1 MKSEKLITNSTPP
14 KGGWEVSLPLK
25 GAGGSLLL
33 IIMCLLP
40 LCVSAQKKE
49 NANSA
54 ISRNLE
60 LFNDIYKQLDLF
72 YVDSLNADTVIGWG
86 IRSMLQQVDPFTDY
100 YPDDDEDLR
109 QMATG
114 KYAGIGSVIR
124 YHRKEQRAVISEP
137 YEGTPSQ
144 LAGIQAG
151 DVILSIDGKDV
162 KGMGT
167 PKVSS
172 MLRGEAGTTF
182 ELKVRRGQE
191 EKSFLIT
198 RQMIQLPQVPY
209 AGMLRDGHTGYI
221 FLTGFTEGAC
231 REVREA
237 LEEVRR
243 QGAQRL
249 VFDLRGNPGGAVNE
263 AVDIANLFL
272 PKGKKVVYTKGKMI
286 QTNREYYTA
295 VEPVD
300 SIMPV
305 VVLVDGG
312 SASASEIVAGA
323 LQDFDR
329 AVIMGARTYG
339 KGLVQM
345 MREVPY
351 HGTLK
356 LTTSRYYIPSG
367 RCIQAYDYRHLNADG
382 SAGIVP
388 DSLTKLF
395 HTAGGREVRDGGGIK
410 PDVEVKPD
418 SLPTMI
424 SELVVSDEFFDYVT
438 HYCHTHPTIPP
449 VGEFRLSDED
459 YAAFADSIQ
468 ASGFE
473 AGKPAKDVLKVL
485 RDVIKREGY
494 QEATKAELDALESKL
509 TYDVRADLL
518 RFRKEVEPYLLD
530 EIMSRYYYQKG
541 SVQQQLIDDPCIE
554 RALQVLDSSSDY
566 NAILGK

>member
-1 MKSEKLITNSTPP
+1 MKRVYIY
-14 KGGWEVSLPLK
+14 
-25 GAGGSLLL
+25 

-40 LCVSAQKKE
+40 LGAVAQKKE
-49 NANSA
+49 NTNSA

-100 YPDDDEDLR
+100 YPDDDEELR

-114 KYAGIGSVIR
+114 KYAGIGSIIR
-124 YHRKEQRAVISEP
+124 YSRKEQRAVISEP

-144 LAGIQAG
+144 LAGVRAG

-167 PKVSS
+167 PKVSG

-182 ELKVRRGQE
+182 ELKVRRGRE
-191 EKSFLIT
+191 EKTFLIT

-209 AGMLRDGHTGYI
+209 SGMLSDGQTGYI

-231 REVREA
+231 REVRDA

-243 QGAQRL
+243 QGAKRL
-249 VFDLRGNPGGAVNE
+249 VLDLRGNPGGAVNE

-272 PKGKKVVYTKGKMI
+272 PKGKKVVYTKGKMAR
-286 QTNREYYTA
+286 TNREYYTA
-295 VEPVD
+295 TEPVD
-300 SIMPV
+300 SLMPL

-312 SASASEIVAGA
+312 SASASEIVSGA

-329 AVIMGARTYG
+329 AVIMGTRTYG

-345 MREVPY
+345 MRELPF

-382 SAGIVP
+382 SAGVVP
-388 DSLTKLF
+388 DSLTKVF

-418 SLPTMI
+418 SLPTI
-424 SELVVSDEFFDYVT
+424 VSELVSSDEFFDCVT
-438 HYCHTHPTIPP
+438 NFCLAHPTIPP

-459 YAAFADSIQ
+459 YAAFADSIG

-473 AGKPAKDVLKVL
+473 AGKPAKELLKVL
-485 RDVIKREGY
+485 RDVIRREGY
-494 QEATKAELDALESKL
+494 LEATRAELDALEAKL
-509 TYDVRADLL
+509 TYDVRADLM
-518 RFRKEVEPYLLD
+518 RFRKEVEPYLYD
-530 EIMSRYYYQKG
+530 EIVHRYYYQKG
-541 SVQQQLIDDPCIE
+541 GVQQQLLDDPCIE
-554 RALQVLDSSSDY
+554 RALQVLSDKDKY
-566 NAILGK
+566 KKILGR

>member
-1 MKSEKLITNSTPP
+1 MKRVYIY
-14 KGGWEVSLPLK
+14 
-25 GAGGSLLL
+25 

-40 LCVSAQKKE
+40 LGAVAQKKE
-49 NANSA
+49 NTNSA

-100 YPDDDEDLR
+100 YPDDDEELR

-114 KYAGIGSVIR
+114 KYAGIGSIIR
-124 YHRKEQRAVISEP
+124 YSRKEQRAVISEP

-144 LAGIQAG
+144 LAGVRAG

-167 PKVSS
+167 PKVSG

-182 ELKVRRGQE
+182 ELKVRRGRE
-191 EKSFLIT
+191 GKTFLIT

-209 AGMLRDGHTGYI
+209 SGMLSDGQTGYI

-231 REVREA
+231 REVRDA

-243 QGAQRL
+243 QGAKRL
-249 VFDLRGNPGGAVNE
+249 VLDLRGNPGGAVNE

-272 PKGKKVVYTKGKMI
+272 PKGKKVVYTKGKMAR
-286 QTNREYYTA
+286 TNREYYTA
-295 VEPVD
+295 TEPVD
-300 SIMPV
+300 SLMPL

-312 SASASEIVAGA
+312 SASASEIVSGA

-329 AVIMGARTYG
+329 AVIMGTRTYG

-345 MREVPY
+345 MRELPF

-382 SAGIVP
+382 SAGVVP
-388 DSLTKLF
+388 DSLTKVF

-418 SLPTMI
+418 SLPTI
-424 SELVVSDEFFDYVT
+424 VSELVSSDEFFDCVT
-438 HYCHTHPTIPP
+438 NFCLAHPTIPP

-459 YAAFADSIQ
+459 YAAFADSIG

-473 AGKPAKDVLKVL
+473 AGKPAKELLKVL
-485 RDVIKREGY
+485 RDVIRREGY
-494 QEATKAELDALESKL
+494 QEATRAELDALETKL
-509 TYDVRADLL
+509 TYDVRADLM
-518 RFRKEVEPYLLD
+518 RFRKEVEPYLYD
-530 EIMSRYYYQKG
+530 EIVHRYYYQKG
-541 SVQQQLIDDPCIE
+541 GVQQQLLDDPCIE
-554 RALQVLDSSSDY
+554 RALQVLSDKDEY
-566 NAILGK
+566 KKILGK

>member
-1 MKSEKLITNSTPP
+1 MKRVYIY
-14 KGGWEVSLPLK
+14 
-25 GAGGSLLL
+25 

-40 LCVSAQKKE
+40 LGAVAQKKE
-49 NANSA
+49 NTNSA

-100 YPDDDEDLR
+100 YPDDDEELR

-114 KYAGIGSVIR
+114 KYAGIGSIIR
-124 YHRKEQRAVISEP
+124 YSRKEQRAVISEP

-144 LAGIQAG
+144 LAGVRAG

-167 PKVSS
+167 PKVSG

-182 ELKVRRGQE
+182 ELKVRRGRE
-191 EKSFLIT
+191 EKTFLIT

-209 AGMLRDGHTGYI
+209 SGMLSDGQTGYI

-231 REVREA
+231 REVRDA

-243 QGAQRL
+243 QGAKRL
-249 VFDLRGNPGGAVNE
+249 VLDLRGNPGGAVNE

-272 PKGKKVVYTKGKMI
+272 PKGKKVVYTKGKMAR
-286 QTNREYYTA
+286 TNREYYTA
-295 VEPVD
+295 TEPVD
-300 SIMPV
+300 SLMPL

-312 SASASEIVAGA
+312 SASASEIVSGA

-329 AVIMGARTYG
+329 AVIMGTRTYG

-345 MREVPY
+345 MRELPF

-382 SAGIVP
+382 SAGVVP
-388 DSLTKLF
+388 DSLTKVF

-418 SLPTMI
+418 SLPTI
-424 SELVVSDEFFDYVT
+424 VSELVSSDEFFDCVT
-438 HYCHTHPTIPP
+438 NFCLAHPTIPP

-459 YAAFADSIQ
+459 YAAFADSIG

-473 AGKPAKDVLKVL
+473 AGKPAKELLKVL
-485 RDVIKREGY
+485 RDVIRREGY
-494 QEATKAELDALESKL
+494 LEATRAELDALEAKL
-509 TYDVRADLL
+509 TYDVRADLM
-518 RFRKEVEPYLLD
+518 RFRKEVEPYLYD
-530 EIMSRYYYQKG
+530 EIVHRYYYQKG
-541 SVQQQLIDDPCIE
+541 GVQQQLLDDPCIE
-554 RALQVLDSSSDY
+554 RALQVLSDKDKY
-566 NAILGK
+566 KKILGK

>member
-1 MKSEKLITNSTPP
+1 MKRVYIY
-14 KGGWEVSLPLK
+14 
-25 GAGGSLLL
+25 

-40 LCVSAQKKE
+40 LGAVAQKKE
-49 NANSA
+49 NTNSA

-100 YPDDDEDLR
+100 YPDDDEELR

-114 KYAGIGSVIR
+114 KYAGIGSIIR
-124 YHRKEQRAVISEP
+124 YSRKEQRAVISEP

-144 LAGIQAG
+144 LAGVRAG

-167 PKVSS
+167 PKVSG

-182 ELKVRRGQE
+182 ELKVRRGRE
-191 EKSFLIT
+191 EKTFLIT

-209 AGMLRDGHTGYI
+209 SGMLSDGQTGYI

-231 REVREA
+231 REVRDA

-243 QGAQRL
+243 QGAKRL
-249 VFDLRGNPGGAVNE
+249 VLDLRGNPGGAVNE

-272 PKGKKVVYTKGKMI
+272 PKGKKVVYTKGKMAR
-286 QTNREYYTA
+286 TNREYYTA
-295 VEPVD
+295 TEPVD
-300 SIMPV
+300 SLMPL

-312 SASASEIVAGA
+312 SASASEIVSGA

-329 AVIMGARTYG
+329 AVIMGTRTYG

-345 MREVPY
+345 MRELPF

-382 SAGIVP
+382 SAGVVP
-388 DSLTKLF
+388 DSLTKVF

-418 SLPTMI
+418 SLPTI
-424 SELVVSDEFFDYVT
+424 VSELVSSDEFFDCVT
-438 HYCHTHPTIPP
+438 NFCLAHPTIPP

-459 YAAFADSIQ
+459 YAAFADSIG

-473 AGKPAKDVLKVL
+473 AGKPAKELLKVL
-485 RDVIKREGY
+485 RDVIRREGY
-494 QEATKAELDALESKL
+494 LEATRAELDALEAKL
-509 TYDVRADLL
+509 TYDVRADLM
-518 RFRKEVEPYLLD
+518 RFRKEVEPYLYD
-530 EIMSRYYYQKG
+530 EIVHRYYYQKG
-541 SVQQQLIDDPCIE
+541 GVQQQLLDDPCIE
-554 RALQVLDSSSDY
+554 RALQVLSDKDEY
-566 NAILGK
+566 KKILGK